1 GVDVLGGL
9 IAGERTDA
17 ESQRNPLMELPH
29 LRPLK
34 LRSKLGL
41 ADQQNLK
48 ELRAGRLEVREQ
60 PNLFERLEREV
71 LGLVENQDRS
81 LTGAVTLDQEG
92 VEGDEALGLRLAGL
106 GDAEVLEDVLEQSIE
121 GQRRVEHEGG
131 GGGAIE
137 PAQESAEQG
146 CLPRAHL
153 SGQQNEPDVVLDP
166 VRELSQRVAMAPG
179 EIEKLRIRCRAEGLF
194 AQSVEVEVHAGP
206 TRPRARAARA
216 NCSFP
221 YAMK

>member
-9 IAGERTDA
+9 LGREGTDA

-29 LRPLK
+29 LRPRK

-48 ELRAGRLEVREQ
+48 EVGGGRLEVREE
-60 PNLFERLEREV
+60 PDLFERLECEV

-106 GDAEVLEDVLEQSIE
+106 GDAEVLEDILEQSIE

-131 GGGAIE
+131 GGAIE
-137 PAQESAEQG
+137 PPPQEGEQRGLLPPPLSARQ
-146 CLPRAHL
+146 H
-153 SGQQNEPDVVLDP
+153 EPPVVLVP
-166 VRELSQRVAMAPG
+166 APH
-179 EIEKLRIRCRAEGLF
+179 ERRHAALAPPAVLDLLLR
-194 AQSVEVEVHAGP
+194 
-206 TRPRARAARA
+206 
-216 NCSFP
+216 
-221 YAMK
+221 

>member
-9 IAGERTDA
+9 LGREGTDA

-29 LRPLK
+29 LRPRK

-48 ELRAGRLEVREQ
+48 EVGGGRLEVREE
-60 PNLFERLEREV
+60 PDLFERLECEV

-106 GDAEVLEDVLEQSIE
+106 GDAEVLEDILEQSIE

-194 AQSVEVEVHAGP
+194 AQAVEVEVHARSYAP
-206 TRPRARAARA
+206 PRESSQS